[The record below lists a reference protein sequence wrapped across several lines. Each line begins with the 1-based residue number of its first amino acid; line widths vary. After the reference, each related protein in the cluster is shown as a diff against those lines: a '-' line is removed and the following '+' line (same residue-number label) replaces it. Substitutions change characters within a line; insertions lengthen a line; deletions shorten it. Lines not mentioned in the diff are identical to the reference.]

1 MSLTGC
7 TGSEN
12 DTSTRKNKCQSG
24 LCGGGKCDHGEK
36 AEIKKAKT
44 PKSHITK
51 ILLKYQYRNFLNNKD
66 LKYTHI
72 AHVSYYTSLV
82 SKLENDLLLRY
93 KYDEGGILC

>member
-1 MSLTGC
+1 MKNILLSLLLGFALMSLIGC

-44 PKSHITK
+44 PKSDK
-51 ILLKYQYRNFLNNKD
+51 S
-66 LKYTHI
+66 
-72 AHVSYYTSLV
+72 AE
-82 SKLENDLLLRY
+82 SK
-93 KYDEGGILC
+93 